1 MAGHPFRL
9 PAEQSERIRV
19 SPRRTHRRKTKL
31 HCPSLSPPITYLPT
45 WLLLFRILIAGV
57 CILHPLLSQHT
68 QPAFVRRSA
77 ALAVLTGLVHS
88 VPPIESSSSFS
99 WLMYS
104 ILSHPS
110 SSHIIM
116 SVRMSDSNRTICWCL
131 ASSFS
136 FLAVSL
142 SGIITPPL
150 ISNLFRNKSTLP
162 VWVESALAVVY
173 PSESGR
179 MIGSSADHPPSFRNT
194 FVNVCPINFEAH
206 SVPLSRIP
214 RSMTSGYLSAR
225 ITRAGSLP
233 VSSADTSHSESFL
246 LTSHLRWF
254 RQRHPCNCINKSI
267 FI

>member
-1 MAGHPFRL
+1 MPNELINPF
-9 PAEQSERIRV
+9 SI
-19 SPRRTHRRKTKL
+19 
-31 HCPSLSPPITYLPT
+31 
-45 WLLLFRILIAGV
+45 
-57 CILHPLLSQHT
+57 
-68 QPAFVRRSA
+68 
-77 ALAVLTGLVHS
+77 
-88 VPPIESSSSFS
+88 
-99 WLMYS
+99 LMYS

-150 ISNLFRNKSTLP
+150 ICNPFRNKSTLP
-162 VWVESALAVVY
+162 VWIEPALAVVY

-179 MIGSSADHPPSFRNT
+179 MIGSSAYHPPSFRNT

-214 RSMTSGYLSAR
+214 ISMKSGYLSVR
-225 ITRAGSLP
+225 SIRVGSPP
-233 VSSADTSHSESFL
+233 VSSADIAHNESFL
-246 LTSHLRWF
+246 LTPVVRFWHWHPCIIVFYVDFPFEYTAMTKICIYPYVSLVANKTHLVFF
-254 RQRHPCNCINKSI
+254 RQSFADRNPVRFCGW
-267 FI
+267 